1 MKTCVEGL
9 VTKLCFQN
17 SRKLLWCSIY
27 SNCFRREFGSFPHSG
42 FTKVSVIVLMWW
54 FICFLSDS
62 ITETPQESSINDVN
76 FPSNSWWPSA
86 INKIETYYLILHCE
100 KSRSN
105 LLLLWTS
112 PRLLIDLRIRE
123 SKIKANWRWS
133 YSGRI
138 MALVAFQTRVCLP
151 SDSSDKGWLIF
162 KVLLERCIWDYRR
175 SGKKSRF

>member
-1 MKTCVEGL
+1 MIPEKKSFKLKAGSHSSFANEFQMRLETLKLGVRNEMTPAKREFTWRSLTFFRRTATLNNIHHYWFRDVKTCVEGL

-42 FTKVSVIVLMWW
+42 FTKVSVMVLMWW

-105 LLLLWTS
+105 LLLL
-112 PRLLIDLRIRE
+112 
-123 SKIKANWRWS
+123 
-133 YSGRI
+133 
-138 MALVAFQTRVCLP
+138 
-151 SDSSDKGWLIF
+151 
-162 KVLLERCIWDYRR
+162 
-175 SGKKSRF
+175 